1 MHITRNVGL
10 SSLQLYTLRPK
21 KILFTSLHA
30 LAVLR
35 GAPPPFLPMTP
46 LSRRVLRGAA
56 AVSRSTAFVESGQR
70 LAVILRVANGHR
82 RRVAVLRR
90 VLMGLIS

>member
-1 MHITRNVGL
+1 
-10 SSLQLYTLRPK
+10 
-21 KILFTSLHA
+21 
-30 LAVLR
+30 
-35 GAPPPFLPMTP
+35 MTP